1 MMENDRKGYCGG
13 CNWCKRKKDGT
24 LICIAVDSEYFEDS
38 VIANHWCENWE
49 DKCQV

>member
-1 MMENDRKGYCGG
+1 MDKDKQYCGN

-38 VIANHWCENWE
+38 VIANHWCKDWE
-49 DKCQV
+49 DKCQA